1 MPPEKVP
8 DIDLSA
14 TPGRHRVALA
24 VNVLPRRESVDQ
36 MAVKSPFAI
45 RMLTASRMVVLP
57 QLLVPTKQVD
67 MTQILQPEAA
77 KAAEIL
83 DAQHFLISWFG
94 HPR

>member
-1 MPPEKVP
+1 M
-8 DIDLSA
+8 SS
-14 TPGRHRVALA
+14 
-24 VNVLPRRESVDQ
+24 PRRESVDQ

-83 DAQHFLISWFG
+83 DAQIS
-94 HPR
+94 

>member
-1 MPPEKVP
+1 
-8 DIDLSA
+8 
-14 TPGRHRVALA
+14 
-24 VNVLPRRESVDQ
+24 

-57 QLLVPTKQVD
+57 KLLVPTKQVD

-83 DAQHFLISWFG
+83 DAQIS
-94 HPR
+94 